1 MRAAL
6 PAGDQRA
13 FPVEHR
19 SPVQPRPGEPCSSAP
34 GPAKHPA
41 PSSSLWLEGLTL
53 SLQLQL
59 SPNLLLANSRY
70 SSVPPRVR
78 AETSQLISHVLQE
91 RRVCSSS
98 FPRADGLQM
107 EDQKQHPTS

>member
-6 PAGDQRA
+6 PDGEQRA

-19 SPVQPRPGEPCSSAP
+19 SLVQPRAREPCSSAL
-34 GPAKHPA
+34 GPAKHPD

-53 SLQLQL
+53 SPQLQL
-59 SPNLLLANSRY
+59 SPSLLLANSRY

-78 AETSQLISHVLQE
+78 AETSQLISHVLREQ
-91 RRVCSSS
+91 RVCSSS
-98 FPRADGLQM
+98 FPQADGLQM